1 MMVVIVVSDLW
12 DCRKSIQLLLVVLGE
27 NFKGANTIGVGRL
40 EQQNDSPCGS
50 WEAAENPKNCVP
62 DTFQLDAISDA

>member
-12 DCRKSIQLLLVVLGE
+12 DCRKSIQRLLVVLGE

-40 EQQNDSPCGS
+40 EQQNDSPYGS
-50 WEAAENPKNCVP
+50 V
-62 DTFQLDAISDA
+62 L